1 MKKVLL
7 TLAMALL
14 LPVALRAQLTEAF
27 NNGVPSTWT
36 TIDNDGD
43 GNGWEGI
50 DLSNLTDGSMAVAS
64 YSYINGGTGAVTPDN
79 WLVTPAVTIGTD
91 YTLSYRV
98 VSSNPQYPD
107 EHYAVYVATSNTVD
121 AFLATTAVHEETLS
135 ENGGVF
141 KTVTIDLADYANQTV
156 YIAFRHYNCTDQYFM
171 AIDDVRVGG
180 AQAPEVT
187 VVGPAAARVNT
198 PVTFTANTDAD
209 TIAWYIGSELQ
220 SATSATFTHTFT
232 DLGDYQVIA
241 RAANAIGPT
250 YDTLDVNIYTC
261 EGITIPYEPNFAG
274 GLGCW
279 DTLSYDTLYGV
290 MWQPC
295 GDGIDGQVYSMSGTI
310 NNQRYYD
317 LGTDSW
323 LVSPEIAMPATGSYE
338 IAYTPFAYAAAH
350 GYYGEHYGV
359 YIIQNGDST
368 LLYEE
373 TLTAADTVLDA
384 SAERYVYIPSTVT
397 GSFKVA
403 FRHFNSVNGY
413 VLILDGIKL
422 RTQTVAAPT
431 VAVSGPEQAREN
443 AEVTFTGTIRNAT
456 SIVWKVDNAVVAG
469 ATGNTLS
476 YTFTTTD
483 DHTVEVVATNATDS
497 DSASTTIN
505 IYSCEGISVDD
516 YNPDF
521 TFDGFGCWDT
531 ASYLTPDYGW
541 FISNDGALASMSGEL
556 VNYMGMQFVMPVDVD
571 NWVISPAMTM
581 PANGNYQ
588 VSYFVQPA
596 APGAYA
602 GDHYGVYLIQGSDS
616 TLLFEESLDNVA
628 EAEYRNVAIPATT
641 GDFKIAFRHFNSE
654 NGYAMIIDGISFGP
668 LEAPENVTV
677 SGPESVENGQEATF
691 TASCSAA
698 QSFAWSVDGADV
710 EGATSNTMTYTF
722 TEDGNHN
729 VTVTASNAA
738 GNAEATMTVNVYS
751 CDGVSTFP
759 YSESFEN
766 GLGCWSFVSNNEENV
781 EYSGVMESNDNID
794 AEEGNKFFRF
804 SSVRRSDDY
813 NQFLITPELSLTE
826 GTNYHMTFWYAGYDE
841 EYPES
846 FAVLASTTGNNP
858 DDFTI
863 ELAAVEEAPLD
874 WTRMDVAIPAGTKY
888 IAINYYSEYAYY
900 LHVDDVTIEEGV
912 GINDVDN
919 VNMQLFPN
927 PASRQVT
934 ISANGIEGRVNAA
947 IVDLNGRT
955 VMEQS
960 ANAQSFTFDLNGL
973 ARGAYFVRL
982 TGENINAVRKLVVE

>member
-14 LPVALRAQLTEAF
+14 LPVALRAQLTEDF
-27 NNGVPSTWT
+27 NNGIPSTWT

-43 GNGWEGI
+43 GYGWEGI
-50 DLSNLTDGSMAVAS
+50 TLSQDGSNKGAAS
-64 YSYINGGTGAVTPDN
+64 YSYINGTGALTPDN
-79 WLVTPAVTIGTD
+79 WLVTPAVTIGTV
-91 YTLSYRV
+91 YTLSYKV
-98 VSSNPQYPD
+98 ASGDPNYPD
-107 EHYAVYVATSNTVD
+107 EQYAVYVATSNTVD

-135 ENGGVF
+135 EGGVF

-156 YIAFRHYNCTDQYFM
+156 YIAFRHYNSSDQYCM
-171 AIDDVRVGG
+171 VIDDVRVGG

-187 VVGPAAARVNT
+187 VVGPAAVQVNT
-198 PVTFTANTDAD
+198 PVTFTANTDAS

-232 DLGDYQVIA
+232 ALGDYQVIA
-241 RAANAIGPT
+241 KATNAIGDT
-250 YDTLDVNIYTC
+250 YDTLDVNVYTC

-295 GDGIDGQVYSMSGTI
+295 SEAGIDGQVYSMSG
-310 NNQRYYD
+310 YYGDSYTD

-323 LVSPEIAMPATGSYE
+323 LVSPEIAKPATGSYE
-338 IAYTPFAYAAAH
+338 IAYTPAAYANFARY

-422 RTQTVAAPT
+422 RTQTVAAPA
-431 VAVSGPEQAREN
+431 VAVSGPEHAREN

-469 ATGNTLS
+469 ATGNTLA
-476 YTFTTTD
+476 YTFTTTG
-483 DHTVEVVATNATDS
+483 DHTVEVVATNATGS

-505 IYSCEGISVDD
+505 IYSCEGISVDN

-556 VNYMGMQFVMPVDVD
+556 VNYMGMQFVRPVDVD

-654 NGYAMIIDGISFGP
+654 NGYAIIIDGISFGP
-668 LEAPENVTV
+668 LEAPETVTV

-738 GNAEATMTVNVYS
+738 GNADATMTVNVYS

-781 EYSGVMESNDNID
+781 EYSGVMESNDDID

-826 GTNYHMTFWYAGYDE
+826 GTNYHMTFWYAGHRE
-841 EYPES
+841 GYPES

-858 DDFTI
+858 EDFTI

-888 IAINYYSEYAYY
+888 IAINYYSDYAYY
-900 LHVDDVTIEEGV
+900 LYVDDVTIEEGV